1 MIVVD
6 TSALIAILLDEAE
19 AGRCAAAIAEADPAL
34 ISAATVA
41 ETGIVMLSRHGPR
54 GADKVR
60 ALIQE
65 GRLQVE
71 NVTEEHA
78 ELAIEAYGSYG
89 KGQTGTANL
98 NYGDCFS
105 YALAKAT
112 GVPLLFKG
120 SDFSQTDVEAVR

>member
-1 MIVVD
+1 MD
-6 TSALIAILLDEAE
+6 TSALIAILLDETD
-19 AGRCAAAIAEADPAL
+19 AGRFAAAIADADSAL

-60 ALIQE
+60 MLMQE

-71 NVTEEHA
+71 SVTEEHA
-78 ELAIEAYGSYG
+78 ELAVEAYGRFG
-89 KGQTGTANL
+89 KGQTGKANL

-112 GVPLLFKG
+112 GLPLLFKG
-120 SDFSQTDVEAVR
+120 SDFAQTDVEAA

>member
-6 TSALIAILLDEAE
+6 TSALIAILQDETD
-19 AGRCAAAIAEADPAL
+19 AGRFAAAIAAADRAL

-41 ETGIVMLSRHGPR
+41 EAGIVMLSRHGPR

-71 NVTEEHA
+71 SVTEEHA
-78 ELAIEAYGSYG
+78 ELAVEAYGSYG
-89 KGQTGTANL
+89 KGQAGKASL

-112 GVPLLFKG
+112 GLPLLYKG
-120 SDFSQTDVEAVR
+120 GDFSETDLEAAP

>member
-6 TSALIAILLDEAE
+6 TSALIAILLNEAD
-19 AGRCAAAIAEADPAL
+19 AGRCAAAIADAAPAL

-89 KGQTGTANL
+89 KGQTGKANL

-112 GVPLLFKG
+112 GLPLLFKG
-120 SDFSQTDVEAVR
+120 NDFSRTDVEAVP

>member
-6 TSALIAILLDEAE
+6 TSALIAILQDEAD
-19 AGRCAAAIAEADPAL
+19 AGRCAAAIAEAEPAL

-54 GADKVR
+54 GTDKVR

-65 GRLQVE
+65 GSLQVE
-71 NVTEEHA
+71 SVTAEHA

-89 KGQTGTANL
+89 KGQKGKAIL

-112 GVPLLFKG
+112 GLPLLFKG
-120 SDFSQTDVEAVR
+120 SDFSQTDLEAVP

>member
-6 TSALIAILLDEAE
+6 TSALIAILLDEAD
-19 AGRCAAAIAEADPAL
+19 AGRFAAAIADADPAL

-60 ALIQE
+60 TLIQE
-65 GRLQVE
+65 GRLRVE
-71 NVTEEHA
+71 SVTEEHA
-78 ELAIEAYGSYG
+78 EIAIEAYGRYG
-89 KGQTGTANL
+89 KGQTGKANL

-112 GVPLLFKG
+112 ALPLLFKG
-120 SDFSQTDVEAVR
+120 SDFSQTDVEPAP